1 MKPQVE
7 LSALSKNALLKVDD
21 EIINFKAM
29 ESSSEVGPEVL
40 DQKMAEPTNGT
51 SNGSK
56 VCL

>member
-1 MKPQVE
+1 MSGV
-7 LSALSKNALLKVDD
+7 D

-29 ESSSEVGPEVL
+29 ENSSEVGPEVL

-56 VCL
+56 VCQ